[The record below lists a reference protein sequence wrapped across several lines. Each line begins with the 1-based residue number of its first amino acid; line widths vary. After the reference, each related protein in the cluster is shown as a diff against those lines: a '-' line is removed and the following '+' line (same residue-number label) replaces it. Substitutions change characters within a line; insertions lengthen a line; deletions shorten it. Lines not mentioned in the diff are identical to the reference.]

1 MAYLVKD
8 SYTISISI
16 DHVDQILTQAA
27 NSSGLTV
34 DQIRVNSEDTA
45 EAEINAYLSANYDTV
60 TEFAIDG
67 STDPEDRNKL
77 ILRCMVNLSL
87 FNLFHTISPRDIP
100 EMRQKLYDDCIE
112 MLKAYRDGELDFG
125 LDRVDAD
132 SDGEPDVQRTMISS
146 GAKFNSRPFRDP
158 ISTT

>member
-8 SYTISISI
+8 DYTISISI

-27 NSSGLTV
+27 NNSGLTA
-34 DQIRVNSEDTA
+34 DQIRDNSEDTA
-45 EAEINAYLSANYDTV
+45 EAEINAYLSANYNTA

-67 STDPEDRNKL
+67 AVAPTTRNKL

-87 FNLFHTISPRDIP
+87 FNIFHTISPRDIP
-100 EMRQKLYDDCIE
+100 EMRRNLYNDCID

-125 LDRVDAD
+125 LDVIDAD
-132 SDGEPDVQRTMISS
+132 GDGEPDVQRTMISGS
-146 GAKFNSRPFRDP
+146 VKFNSKPFRDP
-158 ISTT
+158 ITQS

>member
-1 MAYLVKD
+1 MAYLVED
-8 SYTISISI
+8 DYTISISI
-16 DHVDQILTQAA
+16 DHVDQILAQAA
-27 NSSGLTV
+27 NNSGLTA
-34 DQIRVNSEDTA
+34 DQIRTNSEDTA
-45 EAEINAYLSANYDTV
+45 EAEINAYLSANYDTA

-67 STDPEDRNKL
+67 AVAPTTRNKL
-77 ILRCMVNLSL
+77 IIRCMVNLSL

-146 GAKFNSRPFRDP
+146 GVKFNSRPFRDP
-158 ISTT
+158 ITQS